1 MSIESAAVA
10 EARRRARARRAWQ
23 RLLLLGAIIGPGL
36 ITANIDNDAGG
47 IATYS
52 IAGAQFGYALL
63 WTLIPATVALIVV
76 QEMAA
81 RMGVVTGKGLAA
93 LIRERFGVTAT
104 FWLMIGL
111 LVTDV
116 GNTAAEFAG
125 WAASM
130 ELFGVTKYVA
140 VPLGALFVWVLV
152 VKGTYRTFE
161 RVFLVICLVY
171 LTYAVAAVMAKPDWT
186 DVIRRTVAPRF
197 HVDSAYLSMTIGL
210 VGTTITPWMQFYL
223 QSAVVEKGVPLA
235 HYWASRIDVI
245 VGSFMTNIVA
255 LFIIVACGAT
265 LFPVGIRVE
274 SAEQAA
280 MALAPLAGRYA
291 SALFAIGLANAS
303 LFSACILPLA
313 TAYYM
318 CEAMGWEAGVDR
330 TWREAPQFMGLYT
343 AFIVVGALVVMIPG
357 MPLIAI
363 MWVTQVINGVMLPFV
378 LVFMLKLINDHT
390 LMKGATNSRWQNVVA
405 WSTTGIMMALT
416 VGLIGSALRG

>member
-1 MSIESAAVA
+1 MWRRLPILVSIV
-10 EARRRARARRAWQ
+10 
-23 RLLLLGAIIGPGL
+23 GPGI

-52 IAGAQFGYALL
+52 MAGAHFGYALL
-63 WTLIPATVALIVV
+63 WTLIPATVALVVV

-81 RMGVVTGKGLAA
+81 RMGVVTGKGLAD
-93 LIRERFGVTAT
+93 LIRENFGAT
-104 FWLMIGL
+104 TTLWLMLGL
-111 LVTDV
+111 FLTDL

-130 ELFGVTKYVA
+130 ELFGITKYLS

-171 LTYAVAAVMAKPDWT
+171 LTYAVAAFMAKPHWGE
-186 DVIRRTVAPRF
+186 VVRQTVLPSLRF
-197 HVDSAYLSMTIGL
+197 DAAYLSMTIGL

-223 QSAVVEKGVPLA
+223 QASIVEKGVSPQ

-245 VGSFMTNIVA
+245 VGSFMTDIVA
-255 LFIIVACGAT
+255 LFIMVACGAT
-265 LFPVGIRVE
+265 LFPAGIRIT

-280 MALAPLAGRYA
+280 MALSPLAGQYA
-291 SALFAIGLANAS
+291 SWLFALGLANAS

-313 TAYYM
+313 AAYYI

-330 TWREAPQFMGLYT
+330 TLREAPQFMGLYT
-343 AFIVVGALVVMIPG
+343 AFIVIGSLIVLTPAA
-357 MPLIAI
+357 PLISI
-363 MWVTQVINGVMLPFV
+363 MWVSQVVNGIVLPFV
-378 LVFMLKLINDHT
+378 LIFMLKLINKT
-390 LMKGATNSRWQNVVA
+390 ELMKGFTNSRVQNGIA
-405 WSTTGIMMALT
+405 WSTTIVMIALT
-416 VGLIGSALRG
+416 VGLIVSAVRP

>member
-1 MSIESAAVA
+1 VSIESAAGA
-10 EARRRARARRAWQ
+10 ESRRRARRAW
-23 RLLLLGAIIGPGL
+23 RRVLLLGSVIGPGL

-63 WTLIPATVALIVV
+63 WTLVPATVALIVV

-93 LIRERFGVTAT
+93 LIRERFGVTTT
-104 FWLMIGL
+104 FWLMVGL
-111 LVTDV
+111 LITDV

-130 ELFGVTKYVA
+130 ELFGVTKYAA

-186 DVIRRTVAPRF
+186 DVLRRTVFPRF
-197 HVDSAYLSMTIGL
+197 HLDAAYLSMTIGL

-223 QSAVVEKGVPLA
+223 QSAVVEKGVPRA

-265 LFPVGIRVE
+265 LYPVGIRVE

-280 MALAPLAGRYA
+280 MALAPLAGRHA

-343 AFIVVGALVVMIPG
+343 AFIVVGALIVMIPG

-378 LVFMLKLINDHT
+378 LVFMLKLINDDT
-390 LMKGATNSRWQNVVA
+390 LMKGAPNSPWQNVVA

-416 VGLIGSALRG
+416 VALIGSAIRG